1 MSIHLFAGTSKENE
15 RLVCYLLCGG
25 NHNYL
30 LGFPSLPCLSHIV
43 SSNLHFCLCYLL
55 FATDPTFIRSTFIP
69 DEEKLYFFFTEV
81 GREYD
86 FIDKFIVSRVSQI
99 CVVSGNDGARLRT
112 VQTICKDSAELWYLE
127 FSLRNKQTSDQTR
140 HTNTNSPHSDT
151 GNRQLVTCVSKA
163 TDAVTA

>member
-1 MSIHLFAGTSKENE
+1 MWWESQ
-15 RLVCYLLCGG
+15 
-25 NHNYL
+25 L

-55 FATDPTFIRSTFIP
+55 FATDPTFVSSTFIP

-99 CVVSGNDGARLRT
+99 CVVSGNAGARLRI
-112 VQTICKDSAELWYLE
+112 VQRDSAKTQQSSDIWNFLPGT
-127 FSLRNKQTSDQTR
+127 NKLQTKPVSQSHVCPR
-140 HTNTNSPHSDT
+140 LQM
-151 GNRQLVTCVSKA
+151 QLQHNKP
-163 TDAVTA
+163 